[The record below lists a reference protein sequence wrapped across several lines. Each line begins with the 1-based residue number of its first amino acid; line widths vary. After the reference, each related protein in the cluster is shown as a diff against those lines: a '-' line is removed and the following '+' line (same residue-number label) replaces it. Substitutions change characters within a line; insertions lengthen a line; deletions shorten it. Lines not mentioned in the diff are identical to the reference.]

1 MLDHRT
7 LLGRFAV
14 TSALASLALFAG
26 ACESTDTAAVDAV
39 EEDLTSNTALARTLT
54 FAGAV
59 YVDVGASDYTI
70 LDAMKKQTQTA
81 FGALREANIGVNSR
95 ELKDIDIK
103 TWKKNEVTMF
113 DTAVGDTKGS
123 KKLRVEYTFTDT
135 AVVPKAMSTK
145 SSLGLG
151 VLAGNYAAQKERV
164 FKECTSGDKH
174 AQEFMNGAL
183 WYVFNPSLSKCRTA
197 MTAEQKLIDADR
209 TKLPAAQGGMVYVPK
224 SEVTRLYLPVTMKLS
239 GNKTNKGTSW
249 PEYDR
254 LWLGGVQKNKLVI
267 GMVSGMMSD
276 WAAGEKKDTID
287 DSGYRMWFEGIREV
301 LKMRPGMKY
310 VRNDNGADLSS
321 FTVGTTKVSGV
332 TFEQIMDWELNS
344 YAAKWPTGIST
355 YDQKRALR
363 MEVGKK
369 LAKNWIVFEAPVKV
383 KVGTAAEVAVTVV
396 LNSYFG
402 AEGDATPHKKAIK
415 NSDVFIY
422 NGHSYI
428 GYGPLDPKN
437 FSTSDFPSSYQIMFV
452 NSCVSYNY
460 YEKDYWALKS
470 GGSANLEIVTNGL
483 ESWVAGSGAAMGR
496 FVGQLISGTQPS
508 YTQLLKA
515 AEFTASD
522 YGYDWGMDALRV
534 VDGELDNKYTPT
546 KTKIVVK

>member
-1 MLDHRT
+1 MLTPSRLTGRWSLT
-7 LLGRFAV
+7 LA
-14 TSALASLALFAG
+14 AAAMALFGAG
-26 ACESTDTAAVDAV
+26 CETAETAAVDSA

-54 FAGAV
+54 FSGAV
-59 YVDVGASDYTI
+59 YVEANAADYAI

-81 FGALREANIGVNSR
+81 FGALREANVGVNSR

-103 TWKKNEVTMF
+103 TWKKVPVTVF
-113 DTAVGDTKGS
+113 DTAASDTVGS

-197 MTAEQKLIDADR
+197 MTAEQKAIDADR
-209 TKLPAAQGGMVYVPK
+209 KKVPLAQGGMVNVPQ
-224 SEVTRLYLPVTMKLS
+224 SEVGRLYLPVAMKLT

-254 LWLGGVQKNKLVI
+254 LWLGGVQKNKLVVA
-267 GMVSGMMSD
+267 MVSGMMSD

-287 DSGYRMWFEGIREV
+287 DDGYRMWFEGLREV
-301 LKMRPGMKY
+301 FKSRPAMKY
-310 VRNDNGADLSS
+310 VRNDSGADLSTY
-321 FTVGTTKVSGV
+321 TVGATKITGI
-332 TFEQIMDWELNS
+332 TFQQIMDWELNGS
-344 YAAKWPTGIST
+344 AAKWPAGIST

-363 MEVGKK
+363 VEVGKK
-369 LAKNWIVFEAPVKV
+369 LNKNWIVFEAPVTV

-437 FSTSDFPSSYQIMFV
+437 FSSSDFPSSYQIMFV

-483 ESWVAGSGAAMGR
+483 ESWVAGSGGAMGR
-496 FVGQLISGTQPS
+496 FVGALISGTQPS

-515 AEFTASD
+515 AEFTYSD

>member
-1 MLDHRT
+1 MLVNRT
-7 LLGRFAV
+7 LLGRPVVA
-14 TSALASLALFAG
+14 SALASLALFGA
-26 ACESTDTAAVDAV
+26 ACESTETASVDAV

-59 YVDVGASDYTI
+59 YVDATASDYTI

-103 TWKKNEVTMF
+103 TWKKVPVTMF
-113 DTAVGDTKGS
+113 DTAANDTVGA

-164 FKECTSGDKH
+164 FKECTSGDQH

-209 TKLPAAQGGMVYVPK
+209 KKVPLAQGGMVHVPK
-224 SEVTRLYLPVTMKLS
+224 SEVNRLYLPVTMKLS

-267 GMVSGMMSD
+267 AMVSGMMSD

-301 LKMRPGMKY
+301 IKLRPGLKY

-332 TFEQIMDWELNS
+332 TFDQIMDWELNNYS
-344 YAAKWPTGIST
+344 AKWPVGIST

-363 MEVGKK
+363 MEAGKK

-383 KVGTAAEVAVTVV
+383 KVGSAAEVAVTVV

-437 FSTSDFPSSYQIMFV
+437 FSSSDFPSSYQIMFV

-483 ESWVAGSGAAMGR
+483 ESWVAGSGGAMGR
-496 FVGQLISGTQPS
+496 FVGQLISGSQPS
-508 YTQLLKA
+508 YSQLLKA
-515 AEFTASD
+515 AEFTAND

>member
-1 MLDHRT
+1 MD
-7 LLGRFAV
+7 
-14 TSALASLALFAG
+14 SS
-26 ACESTDTAAVDAV
+26 

-54 FAGAV
+54 FSGAV
-59 YVDVGASDYTI
+59 YVEANAADYAV

-81 FGALREANIGVNSR
+81 FGALREANVGVNSR

-103 TWKKNEVTMF
+103 TWKKVPVTVF
-113 DTAVGDTKGS
+113 DTAVGDTTGS

-135 AVVPKAMSTK
+135 AVVPKSMATK

-197 MTAEQKLIDADR
+197 MTAEQQGIDADR
-209 TKLPAAQGGMVYVPK
+209 KKVPAAQGGMVHVPK
-224 SEVTRLYLPVTMKLS
+224 SEVGRLYLPVAMKLT

-254 LWLGGVQKNKLVI
+254 LWMGGVQKNKLVI
-267 GMVSGMMSD
+267 AMVSGMMSD

-287 DSGYRMWFEGIREV
+287 DDGYRMWFEGVREV
-301 LKMRPGMKY
+301 LKARPSMKY
-310 VRNDNGADLSS
+310 VRNDNGADISTY
-321 FTVGTTKVSGV
+321 TVGATKITGI
-332 TFEQIMDWELNS
+332 TFSQIMDWELNGS
-344 YAAKWPTGIST
+344 SAKWPAGIST

-363 MEVGKK
+363 VEVGKK
-369 LAKNWIVFEAPVKV
+369 LNKNWIVFEAPVKV
-383 KVGTAAEVAVTVV
+383 KVGAAAEVAVTIV

-437 FSTSDFPSSYQIMFV
+437 FSSADFPASYQIMFI

-470 GGSANLEIVTNGL
+470 GGSANLELVTNGL
-483 ESWVAGSGAAMGR
+483 ESWVAGSGGAMGR
-496 FVGQLISGTQPS
+496 FVGALISGTQPS
-508 YTQLLKA
+508 YSQLLKA
-515 AEFTASD
+515 AEFTYSD